1 STHLLDFLFQEGS
14 ASQQD
19 VGDGA
24 KLLTEWGLSEQ
35 DMLNDS
41 ETEDFLKSILGPL
54 EDEEEEDPRVLQS
67 WSPQDSDS
75 GISEDHPFSG
85 EVAPSP
91 PSPHSCV
98 IVHCDHNYSS
108 LHPPGEEVTL
118 QSVRTEA
125 PEVDFS
131 IDLGL
136 CSLLFPCFLTLD
148 ESEAKKKKDNDLMSS
163 KNGSAPRLLLTE
175 EECRLLTKE
184 GVTLPTHL
192 PLTRSEERTLK
203 RIRRKIRN
211 KHSAQQSRKKK
222 KEYVDGL
229 ESRVAAC
236 TAQNQVLQKKV
247 QQLQN
252 QNMSLLQQLR
262 KLQALVRQTSSKTTT
277 TSTCIMVFLL
287 SFCLILFPSINPLK
301 TKGAPYEDPRGVI
314 SRKLRGMSPLALG
327 NEQPIEKVIGNLGF
341 TLDSEPD
348 LMEPRLL
355 GNQNHTPEAQ
365 SVSEAD
371 SGSALNGNSS
381 SDSQPPAAE
390 LAVDAAVQPPP
401 PPPPSGV
408 ARQRGHASG
417 AHAAEYAMDSAAAAK
432 REDWRERPT
441 TVIIQQHH
449 SDEM

>member
-1 STHLLDFLFQEGS
+1 MCVQRG
-14 ASQQD
+14 Q
-19 VGDGA
+19 GDE
-24 KLLTEWGLSEQ
+24 TCCRLSWPCC
-35 DMLNDS
+35 MLNDS

-131 IDLGL
+131 IDLADWDSEFIVEPP
-136 CSLLFPCFLTLD
+136 CEDQDSDSLISLPMEDFADHPSM
-148 ESEAKKKKDNDLMSS
+148 ENQS
-163 KNGSAPRLLLTE
+163 LLLTE